1 MSNKYKIILFMR
13 AKQTILEIHYAYVSN
28 LYFNDKDIERIRM
41 WPKWKCFWVW
51 HRIKYAVFH
60 QGLYGLSRRTC
71 AMCVACFYRCHQC
84 EFAMNHDRCSSD
96 FGDFARLNKRI
107 PEDKLNSILSNK
119 YYRNIIESIENRTY
133 TRLVDRDSIL

>member
-28 LYFNDKDIERIRM
+28 I
-41 WPKWKCFWVW
+41 
-51 HRIKYAVFH
+51 
-60 QGLYGLSRRTC
+60 
-71 AMCVACFYRCHQC
+71 ACFYRCHQC
-84 EFAMNHDRCSSD
+84 EFAMNHDRCSSE

-107 PEDKLNSILSNK
+107 PEDKLNGILSNK

-133 TRLVDRDSIL
+133 SRLMSRDYIL